1 MGFLDIFKTKKKADN
16 IQWTLRV
23 AEDEMPIEPE
33 TFEININIFLQDL
46 ERGDIE
52 FIVLSPSEVV
62 NGITFLQVASN
73 NNDYMHVEA
82 GLNEKNSQGRPRIL
96 YHDDVSVGEC
106 LDMFIAFYRQGK
118 VDTVGW
124 KELGWKT

>member
-1 MGFLDIFKTKKKADN
+1 MGIFDVFKSNNKADD

-23 AEDEMPIEPE
+23 AEDEMPVESE
-33 TFEININIFLQDL
+33 TFEINLDNFFQDL
-46 ERGDIE
+46 EMGDIE
-52 FIVLSPSEVV
+52 FIVLAPSETI

-73 NNDYMHVEA
+73 GNGYMHVEA

-96 YHDDVSVGEC
+96 YRDDVSVGEC
-106 LDMFIAFYRQGK
+106 LDMFVAFYREGK

-124 KELGWKT
+124 EDLT